1 MATLKISI
9 DATTFTM
16 TDGPTNTIVLP
27 GGDIDLSAVNEP
39 DIDIKWTLIDGR
51 EFKKKKGI
59 RVNGNGK
66 DKIFTNFTRS
76 SDKKTFSVTD
86 ANPDNDNDT
95 DFTYKVKTKTS
106 EIDPKIK
113 NRTKTME

>member
-1 MATLKISI
+1 MATLEISI

-16 TDGPTNTIVLP
+16 TDGPVGATVSSD
-27 GGDIDLSAVNEP
+27 GDIDLSKVNET
-39 DIDIKWTLIDGR
+39 DIDIQWTLIDGR
-51 EFKKKKGI
+51 KFKKKKGI
-59 RVNGNGK
+59 LVSGNGTG
-66 DKIFTNFTRS
+66 KIFTNFTRS
-76 SDKKTFSVTD
+76 PDKKTFSVTD
-86 ANPDNDNDT
+86 ANPDDDNDT

>member
-1 MATLKISI
+1 MATLEISI

-16 TDGPTNTIVLP
+16 TDGPTGATVSSD
-27 GGDIDLSAVNEP
+27 GDIDLSAVNEP

-51 EFKKKKGI
+51 KFRKKKGI
-59 RVNGNGK
+59 VVSGNGK
-66 DKIFTNFTRS
+66 DKIFTNFTRW
-76 SDKKTFSVTD
+76 SDQKSFSVTD

-113 NRTKTME
+113 NRN